1 MKHILLLFT
10 IITTSMLQA
19 QVPLQETSPE
29 KEIHSGYVV
38 VVTSNLNLP
47 KAKEQNDIFENGR
60 KFFAERN
67 IQPYLVTPEKI
78 ESFFNEKDERV
89 LNFGNYQKLQ
99 QANTDFLV
107 IILNEDFNI
116 KYKTKNPITPLEIS
130 EVMD

>member
-10 IITTSMLQA
+10 IMTTSMLQA
-19 QVPLQETSPE
+19 QVPLQETSSE

-67 IQPYLVTPEKI
+67 IQPYVVTPEKV

-89 LNFGNYQKLQ
+89 LNFGDYQKLQ

-130 EVMD
+130 EVME